1 MAAECSVL
9 HENATIHKGEEYR
22 GLQISGVTHFL
33 LPNTACIFLQ
43 KTEIKGIIKEAK
55 QENEMLLSWGYH

>member
-9 HENATIHKGEEYR
+9 HENATIHKDEGYG
-22 GLQISGVTHFL
+22 GLQIPGVTRFL

-43 KTEIKGIIKEAK
+43 KTEIKGIMKEAK
-55 QENEMLLSWGYH
+55 QENAMLLS